1 MFRAIRSIS
10 VSSYLQQAIDAVVWL
25 RTDLVSKQPMRIRA
39 FNSRM
44 IDGSFTHDKRMAIF
58 RRDKVF
64 AKPARTA
71 VDNWE
76 ADHKLPRSHGGKATV
91 ENGQVACL
99 VAQRIKGGDDT
110 ASRLM
115 RSFNLLPD
123 ARPFNL
129 PRRRSGKNALK
140 GFSRRGAIA

>member
-10 VSSYLQQAIDAVVWL
+10 VSSYLHQAIDAVVWL
-25 RTDLVSKQPMRIRA
+25 QTDLVSKQPMRIRA

-44 IDGSFTHDKRMAIF
+44 IDGSFTHDQRMAIF

-64 AKPARTA
+64 CQAGQDCSW
-71 VDNWE
+71 DNWE

-99 VAQRIKGGDDT
+99 VAQRIKRGDDT

-123 ARPFNL
+123 TL
-129 PRRRSGKNALK
+129 S
-140 GFSRRGAIA
+140 